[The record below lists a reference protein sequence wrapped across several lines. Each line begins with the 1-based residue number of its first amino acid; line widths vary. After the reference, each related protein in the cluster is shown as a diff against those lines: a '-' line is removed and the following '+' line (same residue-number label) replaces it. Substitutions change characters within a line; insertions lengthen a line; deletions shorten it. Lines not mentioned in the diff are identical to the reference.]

1 MRGSAVSSLAAAAVL
16 SLVGVVGVQAAR
28 AMESHSKPAGVPVIY
43 CVKGGR
49 SERIVWLMEELG
61 LPYKLAIREGD
72 MSDTLSADGS
82 VDPMNM
88 APAVAIDGQV
98 LFETGL
104 VVEYILDR
112 YGKGRLVPA
121 RSSANYWKY
130 RLYMQFADGSAIPR
144 VIPDYASKKAGKTLP
159 SVYGSQDNLPR
170 LLNFIEAELKD
181 RTYLAGPAF
190 SAADIM
196 MSYPLELAKESV
208 GGFHDYPAIEAY
220 YARITARDAHK
231 KAVSAINRS

>member
-1 MRGSAVSSLAAAAVL
+1 MRGSTVSGLAAAAVL
-16 SLVGVVGVQAAR
+16 SLLGVVGVQAAHAVER
-28 AMESHSKPAGVPVIY
+28 HSKAGGVPVIY

-72 MSDTLSADGS
+72 MSDTLNADG

-88 APAVAIDGQV
+88 APAVAIDDQV

-104 VVEYILDR
+104 IAEYILDR
-112 YGKGRLVPA
+112 YGKGRLVPE

-144 VIPDYASKKAGKTLP
+144 VIPDYASKKAGKALP

-170 LLNFIEAELKD
+170 LLKFIEAELKD
-181 RTYLAGPAF
+181 RPYLAGPAF

-196 MSYPLELAKESV
+196 MSYPLKLAKESV

-220 YARITARDAHK
+220 YARITARDAYK